1 MLQFLEEI
9 FKQPLEDF
17 LDIIQ
22 KFLPNILTSM
32 LILVFGFLIAW
43 IVRIIL
49 GKIAKLLK
57 VENFL
62 NNTGIARSLKNSGI
76 KRSPIKVLRRLLY
89 WTIVFIFATMAL
101 IVLKVPAME
110 NLLERFFLYLPN
122 VFIAVLL
129 LVIGYLAA
137 NFVGR
142 VILITQ
148 VNAGLKYAGILS
160 KTVKFIIIIFAFAMA
175 VEQLGI
181 GRETILIAFSITFG
195 GIVLALA
202 LAIGFGGKDI
212 AREFL
217 EKKFKGSSEDDDT
230 FKHM

>member
-57 VENFL
+57 VEKFL

-76 KRSPIKVLRRLLY
+76 TRSPIKVLRRLLY

-101 IVLKVPAME
+101 IILKVPAME

-122 VFIAVLL
+122 VFIAGLL

-137 NFVGR
+137 NFVER

-148 VNAGLKYAGILS
+148 VNAGVKYAGMLS
-160 KTVKFIIIIFAFAMA
+160 KTVKFIIFIFAFAMA

-217 EKKFKGSSEDDDT
+217 EKKFKGPSEDNDT